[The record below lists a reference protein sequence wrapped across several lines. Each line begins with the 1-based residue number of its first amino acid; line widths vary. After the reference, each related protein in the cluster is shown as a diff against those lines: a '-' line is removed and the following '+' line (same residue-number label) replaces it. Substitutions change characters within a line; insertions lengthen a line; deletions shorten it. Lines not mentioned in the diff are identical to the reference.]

1 MNTIT
6 ISDRMKYRPHGGIG
20 HQRHNIRSAETMT
33 GRSINNNESRRGNEG
48 YRWNA
53 DMCIRTNACVGTII
67 WIDLRM
73 LYDIQ
78 DNNLRKIK

>member
-48 YRWNA
+48 YR
-53 DMCIRTNACVGTII
+53 
-67 WIDLRM
+67 
-73 LYDIQ
+73 
-78 DNNLRKIK
+78 